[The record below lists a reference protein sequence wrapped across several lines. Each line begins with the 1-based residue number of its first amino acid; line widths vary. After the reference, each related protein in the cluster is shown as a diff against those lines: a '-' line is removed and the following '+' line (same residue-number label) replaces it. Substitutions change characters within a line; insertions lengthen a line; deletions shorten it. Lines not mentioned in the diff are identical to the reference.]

1 MSNMSKAEPRAGGAG
16 VEASPTR
23 QPEPQARAPR
33 ADEAAGVQAQ
43 MRAAG
48 GTPPRAHEGQT
59 SGAPAAGQGSGV
71 QGDARDSDT
80 RGMQGT
86 TGMPGTVIRGKG
98 ERYGQ
103 ADGLQYAQAD
113 GRQACDAQAQAQAE
127 AQADDAE
134 TGQGR
139 LPFPSARAYGL
150 AICAAASAAAA
161 AGRPLCPSAAA
172 AAPRAAALGLYAE
185 AHHTGLFDH
194 WSNFDRERL
203 DRPIVLAPPGPM
215 PLLARVAVS
224 SALIHMARLHAAQR
238 EAADPT
244 QKQPLMQ
251 APNEKLSDL
260 SPAQTETR
268 RGAAAIECGGGPSW
282 PELPPP
288 RWWEGRD
295 LVIDTSNSHTNTY
308 RHRESA
314 REESEREE
322 SGAEP
327 LP

>member
-33 ADEAAGVQAQ
+33 TDEAAGVQAQ

-86 TGMPGTVIRGKG
+86 TGMQGTVIRGTG

-127 AQADDAE
+127 AQAGDAE

-150 AICAAASAAAA
+150 AICAAARAAAA
-161 AGRPLCPSAAA
+161 AAARAAAA
-172 AAPRAAALGLYAE
+172 AAPTKIGGL
-185 AHHTGLFDH
+185 
-194 WSNFDRERL
+194 N
-203 DRPIVLAPPGPM
+203 
-215 PLLARVAVS
+215 
-224 SALIHMARLHAAQR
+224 AQG
-238 EAADPT
+238 EFT
-244 QKQPLMQ
+244 
-251 APNEKLSDL
+251 SDL
-260 SPAQTETR
+260 PFVAQHITNKSISRPAIKFNEGVLVVCYELRSLCVANYIILVSTLQTS
-268 RGAAAIECGGGPSW
+268 GPS
-282 PELPPP
+282 PMRSCVLHNGRTRP
-288 RWWEGRD
+288 RCLLRFSVALMLLTSTASGVSDDTEISVNDEVIKYAMIFVNFMIWD
-295 LVIDTSNSHTNTY
+295 LYWID
-308 RHRESA
+308 
-314 REESEREE
+314 
-322 SGAEP
+322 
-327 LP
+327 LI